1 MYNEK
6 EKDFLLWNEIDLEE
20 NNQFK
25 INQNI
30 TYSRGSLRRVCIM
43 KKINLNWYRINL
55 EKKTNQSKKL
65 LKIITIQVVYQN
77 DFV

>member
-6 EKDFLLWNEIDLEE
+6 EKDFLVWNKIGLEE

-55 EKKTNQSKKL
+55 EKKLINRKRNC
-65 LKIITIQVVYQN
+65 LK
-77 DFV
+77 